1 MGFLGKLAALP
12 KLSGAVAGRGGGAWR
27 RPARPCAGVP
37 LPLPARA
44 TAAPHP
50 PPGGR
55 AASSRALGKY
65 EEVFR
70 SCLAEPE
77 KVWGEVAEQIQWYK
91 PWVRT
96 LERGSLGSASWF
108 VGGELNI
115 CYNAVDRHVE
125 NGRGDQIA
133 IIYDSPVTN
142 TKEKITYKELL
153 EQSIAKP
160 SGRTGLSFLGCHIAM
175 PQQAGWENFTV
186 LVTGSHA
193 HYNPTY
199 YVVSKLAD
207 VMIRHGVKKGD
218 RVVIYMP
225 MIPQTVYCMLA
236 CARIG
241 AIHSLIFG
249 GFASKELSVRIDH
262 AKPKLIVTASFGVEP
277 KRKVE
282 YISLLEAALARV
294 QSKPDKVLI
303 YQRPNLGH
311 VPLTKGRDLDW
322 EEELAKAQCSKCV
335 SVPSD
340 HPLYILYTSGTT
352 GLPKGVVRPTGGYAV
367 MLNWTMSAVYGLKPG
382 EVWWAASDL
391 GWVVGHSYICYGP
404 LLHGNTTVLYEGKP
418 VGTPDAGA
426 YFRVL
431 AEHEVAAFFT
441 SPTAIRAI
449 RQQDPEAAL
458 GKQYSLKRFRMMFV
472 AGEHCDVDTLEWSKR
487 VFKVPVLDHWWQTES
502 GSAITASC
510 IGLGNSTTPP
520 PGQAGKP
527 VPGYNVMILDE
538 NKKPVKAKT
547 LGNIVVKLPLPPGAF
562 SGLWENQ
569 ETFQKLYFQKFPG
582 YYDTMDAGY
591 MDEDGYLYVLSRA
604 DDVINVA
611 GHRISAGAIEECILF
626 HPAVADCAVVGQEDP
641 LKGHVPFALC
651 VLKQGIKTQESKILQ
666 EIVERVRTNI
676 GPVAAFQ
683 KGMFVTQL
691 PKTRSGKIPR
701 SALSALVSGKPY
713 KITPTIE
720 DASVFKHIE
729 ELLKK
734 N

>member
-1 MGFLGKLAALP
+1 MVCDFLLINDIVKKL
-12 KLSGAVAGRGGGAWR
+12 
-27 RPARPCAGVP
+27 
-37 LPLPARA
+37 
-44 TAAPHP
+44 
-50 PPGGR
+50 
-55 AASSRALGKY
+55 
-65 EEVFR
+65 
-70 SCLAEPE
+70 
-77 KVWGEVAEQIQWYK
+77 Q
-91 PWVRT
+91 
-96 LERGSLGSASWF
+96 F

-115 CYNAVDRHVE
+115 CYNAVDHHVE

-153 EQSIAKP
+153 EQKDEGKGTRKITDTHVLYWIVVFSDITVYRMGKLGADKRLLGLRSR
-160 SGRTGLSFLGCHIAM
+160 SGEILNM
-175 PQQAGWENFTV
+175 NV
-186 LVTGSHA
+186 LLVQ
-193 HYNPTY
+193 
-199 YVVSKLAD
+199 VSKLAD
-207 VMIRHGVKKGD
+207 VMIKYGVKKGD

-294 QSKPDKVLI
+294 QSKPDKVLV
-303 YQRPNLGH
+303 YQRPNLGY

-367 MLNWTMSAVYGLKPG
+367 MLNWTMSAVYGLRPG

-487 VFKVPVLDHWWQTES
+487 VFKVPVLDHWWQTVTEIQFWS
-502 GSAITASC
+502 YRNQEPEVEMKEMKQISSKVQAT
-510 IGLGNSTTPP
+510 GLGY
-520 PGQAGKP
+520 Q
-527 VPGYNVMILDE
+527 VPQWTQFMLFKDVYI
-538 NKKPVKAKT
+538 
-547 LGNIVVKLPLPPGAF
+547 
-562 SGLWENQ
+562 
-569 ETFQKLYFQKFPG
+569 
-582 YYDTMDAGY
+582 
-591 MDEDGYLYVLSRA
+591 LSRL
-604 DDVINVA
+604 
-611 GHRISAGAIEECILF
+611 R
-626 HPAVADCAVVGQEDP
+626 
-641 LKGHVPFALC
+641 
-651 VLKQGIKTQESKILQ
+651 
-666 EIVERVRTNI
+666 
-676 GPVAAFQ
+676 
-683 KGMFVTQL
+683 
-691 PKTRSGKIPR
+691 
-701 SALSALVSGKPY
+701 
-713 KITPTIE
+713 
-720 DASVFKHIE
+720 
-729 ELLKK
+729 
-734 N
+734 

>member
-1 MGFLGKLAALP
+1 MGFLGRLAALP
-12 KLSGAVAGRGGGAWR
+12 KLVAAAAGRGGGWWR
-27 RPARPCAGVP
+27 PGRPCAGSP
-37 LPLPARA
+37 LPGWAAAARR
-44 TAAPHP
+44 P

-55 AASSRALGKY
+55 AASSRALGEY
-65 EEVFR
+65 EEIFR
-70 SCLAEPE
+70 SSVTEPE
-77 KVWGEVAEQIQWYK
+77 KLWGAAAQQIQWHK
-91 PWVRT
+91 PWARA
-96 LERGSLGSASWF
+96 LESGRPGSASWF

-153 EQSIAKP
+153 EQ
-160 SGRTGLSFLGCHIAM
+160 
-175 PQQAGWENFTV
+175 
-186 LVTGSHA
+186 
-193 HYNPTY
+193 
-199 YVVSKLAD
+199 
-207 VMIRHGVKKGD
+207 
-218 RVVIYMP
+218 
-225 MIPQTVYCMLA
+225 
-236 CARIG
+236 
-241 AIHSLIFG
+241 
-249 GFASKELSVRIDH
+249 
-262 AKPKLIVTASFGVEP
+262 PKLIVTASFGVEP

-282 YISLLEAALARV
+282 YIALLDGALARV

-303 YQRPNLGH
+303 YKRPNLGH
-311 VPLTKGRDLDW
+311 VPLAPGRDLDW
-322 EEELAKAQCSKCV
+322 EEELAKAQCYKCV

-352 GLPKGVVRPTGGYAV
+352 GSPKGVIRPTGGYAV

-458 GKQYSLKRFRMMFV
+458 GKQYSLKRFRTLFV
-472 AGEHCDVDTLEWSKR
+472 AGERCDVDTLEWSKK

-538 NKKPVKAKT
+538 NKEPVKAKT

-611 GHRISAGAIEECILF
+611 GHRISAGAIEECLLF
-626 HPAVADCAVVGQEDP
+626 HHAVADCAVVGQEDP

-651 VLKQGIKTQESKILQ
+651 VLREDIKTEEEKILE

-683 KGMFVTQL
+683 KGVFVKQL

-713 KITPTIE
+713 RITPTIE

-729 ELLKK
+729 EVLKK

>member
-1 MGFLGKLAALP
+1 
-12 KLSGAVAGRGGGAWR
+12 
-27 RPARPCAGVP
+27 
-37 LPLPARA
+37 
-44 TAAPHP
+44 
-50 PPGGR
+50 
-55 AASSRALGKY
+55 ASSRALGKY

-77 KVWGEVAEQIQWYK
+77 KVWGEVAEQIHWYK

-96 LERGSLGSASWF
+96 LETGSLGSASWF

-153 EQSIAKP
+153 EQ
-160 SGRTGLSFLGCHIAM
+160 
-175 PQQAGWENFTV
+175 
-186 LVTGSHA
+186 
-193 HYNPTY
+193 
-199 YVVSKLAD
+199 VSRLAD
-207 VMIRHGVKKGD
+207 VMSKHGVKKGD

-249 GFASKELSVRIDH
+249 GFASKELAVRIDH

-282 YISLLEAALARV
+282 YISLLEAALSRV
-294 QSKPDKVLI
+294 QSKPDKVLV

-311 VPLTKGRDLDW
+311 FPLTKGRDLDW

-431 AEHEVAAFFT
+431 AEHEVVAFFT

-458 GKQYSLKRFRMMFV
+458 GKQYLLKRFRTMFV

-487 VFKVPVLDHWWQTES
+487 VLKVPVLDHWWQT
-502 GSAITASC
+502 
-510 IGLGNSTTPP
+510 
-520 PGQAGKP
+520 
-527 VPGYNVMILDE
+527 
-538 NKKPVKAKT
+538 
-547 LGNIVVKLPLPPGAF
+547 
-562 SGLWENQ
+562 
-569 ETFQKLYFQKFPG
+569 
-582 YYDTMDAGY
+582 
-591 MDEDGYLYVLSRA
+591 
-604 DDVINVA
+604 
-611 GHRISAGAIEECILF
+611 
-626 HPAVADCAVVGQEDP
+626 
-641 LKGHVPFALC
+641 
-651 VLKQGIKTQESKILQ
+651 
-666 EIVERVRTNI
+666 
-676 GPVAAFQ
+676 
-683 KGMFVTQL
+683 
-691 PKTRSGKIPR
+691 
-701 SALSALVSGKPY
+701 
-713 KITPTIE
+713 
-720 DASVFKHIE
+720 
-729 ELLKK
+729 
-734 N
+734 

>member
-1 MGFLGKLAALP
+1 MGFLGRLPALTKVLGAA
-12 KLSGAVAGRGGGAWR
+12 AGRGGGAWR
-27 RPARPCAGVP
+27 LSGLPCSGGSLPCWAAATRSP
-37 LPLPARA
+37 L
-44 TAAPHP
+44 
-50 PPGGR
+50 PGGR
-55 AASSRALGKY
+55 AASSRALGEY

-70 SCLAEPE
+70 SSLAEPE
-77 KVWGEVAEQIQWYK
+77 KVWGAAAEQIHWYK
-91 PWVRT
+91 PWDRA
-96 LERGSLGSASWF
+96 LESGRPGRSSWF

-125 NGRGDQIA
+125 NGQGDKIA

-153 EQSIAKP
+153 EQ
-160 SGRTGLSFLGCHIAM
+160 
-175 PQQAGWENFTV
+175 
-186 LVTGSHA
+186 
-193 HYNPTY
+193 
-199 YVVSKLAD
+199 VSKLAD

-282 YISLLEAALARV
+282 YISLLEGALARV

-303 YQRPNLGH
+303 YTRPNLGH
-311 VPLTKGRDLDW
+311 VHHTPGRDLDW
-322 EEELAKAQCSKCV
+322 EEELAKAQCCKCV

-367 MLNWTMSAVYGLKPG
+367 MLNWTMSAIYGLKPG

-458 GKQYSLKRFRMMFV
+458 GKQYSLKRFRTLFV
-472 AGEHCDVDTLEWSKR
+472 AGEHCDVDTLEWSKK
-487 VFKVPVLDHWWQTES
+487 VFRVPVLDHWWQTES

-538 NKKPVKAKT
+538 NKEPVKAKT

-569 ETFQKLYFQKFPG
+569 EMFQRLYFKKYPG

-626 HPAVADCAVVGQEDP
+626 HRAVADCAVVGQEDP

-651 VLKQGIKTQESKILQ
+651 VLREGIKTEEEKILK

-683 KGMFVTQL
+683 KGVFVKQL

-720 DASVFKHIE
+720 DASTFKHLE
-729 ELLKK
+729 EVLKK
-734 N
+734 K

>member
-1 MGFLGKLAALP
+1 MGFLGRLAALP
-12 KLSGAVAGRGGGAWR
+12 KLVGAAAGRGGGWR
-27 RPARPCAGVP
+27 RAGEPCAGSP
-37 LPLPARA
+37 LPGW
-44 TAAPHP
+44 AAAAGRP

-55 AASSRALGKY
+55 AASSRALGEY
-65 EEVFR
+65 EQVFR
-70 SCLAEPE
+70 SSVAEPE
-77 KVWGEVAEQIQWYK
+77 KVWGAAAEQIQWYK
-91 PWVRT
+91 PWARA
-96 LERGSLGSASWF
+96 LEKGRAGSASWF

-125 NGRGDQIA
+125 NGRGDQTA

-153 EQSIAKP
+153 EQ
-160 SGRTGLSFLGCHIAM
+160 
-175 PQQAGWENFTV
+175 
-186 LVTGSHA
+186 
-193 HYNPTY
+193 
-199 YVVSKLAD
+199 VSKLAD
-207 VMIRHGVKKGD
+207 VMVRHGVKKGD

-282 YISLLEAALARV
+282 YISLLEGALARV

-303 YQRPNLGH
+303 YKRPNL
-311 VPLTKGRDLDW
+311 
-322 EEELAKAQCSKCV
+322 
-335 SVPSD
+335 
-340 HPLYILYTSGTT
+340 
-352 GLPKGVVRPTGGYAV
+352 GVVRPTGGYAV

-441 SPTAIRAI
+441 SPSAIRAI

-458 GKQYSLKRFRMMFV
+458 GKQYSLKRFRTLFV
-472 AGEHCDVDTLEWSKR
+472 AGEHCDVDTLEWSKK

-510 IGLGNSTTPP
+510 VGLGNSTTPP

-538 NKKPVKAKT
+538 NKEPVKEKT

-569 ETFQKLYFQKFPG
+569 EAFQKLYFRKFPG

-611 GHRISAGAIEECILF
+611 GHRISAGAIEECVLF

-651 VLKQGIKTQESKILQ
+651 VLREDIKTEEEKILE
-666 EIVERVRTNI
+666 EIVEQVRSNI

-683 KGMFVTQL
+683 KGVFVKQL

-701 SALSALVSGKPY
+701 SALSAVVSGKPY
-713 KITPTIE
+713 KVTPTIE

-729 ELLKK
+729 EVLKK
-734 N
+734 NQMG

>member
-1 MGFLGKLAALP
+1 MGFLGRLAALP
-12 KLSGAVAGRGGGAWR
+12 KLVGAAAGRGGGWR
-27 RPARPCAGVP
+27 RAGEPCAGSP
-37 LPLPARA
+37 LPGW
-44 TAAPHP
+44 AAAAGRP

-55 AASSRALGKY
+55 AASSRALGEY
-65 EEVFR
+65 EQVFR
-70 SCLAEPE
+70 SSVAEPE
-77 KVWGEVAEQIQWYK
+77 KVWGAAAEQIQWYK
-91 PWVRT
+91 PWARA
-96 LERGSLGSASWF
+96 LEKGRAGSASWF

-125 NGRGDQIA
+125 NGRGDQTA

-153 EQSIAKP
+153 EQ
-160 SGRTGLSFLGCHIAM
+160 
-175 PQQAGWENFTV
+175 
-186 LVTGSHA
+186 
-193 HYNPTY
+193 
-199 YVVSKLAD
+199 
-207 VMIRHGVKKGD
+207 
-218 RVVIYMP
+218 
-225 MIPQTVYCMLA
+225 
-236 CARIG
+236 
-241 AIHSLIFG
+241 
-249 GFASKELSVRIDH
+249 
-262 AKPKLIVTASFGVEP
+262 PKLIVTASFGVEP

-282 YISLLEAALARV
+282 YISLLEGALARV

-303 YQRPNLGH
+303 YKRPNLGH
-311 VPLTKGRDLDW
+311 VPLAPGRDLDW
-322 EEELAKAQCSKCV
+322 EEELAKAQCYKCV

-441 SPTAIRAI
+441 SPSAIRAI

-458 GKQYSLKRFRMMFV
+458 GKQYSLKRFRTLFV
-472 AGEHCDVDTLEWSKR
+472 AGEHCDVDTLEWSKK

-510 IGLGNSTTPP
+510 VGLGNSTTPP

-538 NKKPVKAKT
+538 NKEPVKEKT

-569 ETFQKLYFQKFPG
+569 EAFQKLYFRKFPG

-611 GHRISAGAIEECILF
+611 GHRISAGAIEECVLF

-651 VLKQGIKTQESKILQ
+651 VLREDIKTEEEKILE
-666 EIVERVRTNI
+666 EIVEQVRSNI

-683 KGMFVTQL
+683 KGVFVKQL

-701 SALSALVSGKPY
+701 SALSAVVSGKPY
-713 KITPTIE
+713 KVTPTIE

-729 ELLKK
+729 EVLKK
-734 N
+734 NQMG

>member
-1 MGFLGKLAALP
+1 
-12 KLSGAVAGRGGGAWR
+12 
-27 RPARPCAGVP
+27 
-37 LPLPARA
+37 
-44 TAAPHP
+44 
-50 PPGGR
+50 

-142 TKEKITYKELL
+142 TKDKITYKELL
-153 EQSIAKP
+153 EQ
-160 SGRTGLSFLGCHIAM
+160 
-175 PQQAGWENFTV
+175 
-186 LVTGSHA
+186 
-193 HYNPTY
+193 
-199 YVVSKLAD
+199 VSRLAD
-207 VMIRHGVKKGD
+207 VMIKHGVKKGD

-294 QSKPDKVLI
+294 QSKPDKVLV

-502 GSAITASC
+502 GSPITASC

-547 LGNIVVKLPLPPGAF
+547 LGNIVVK
-562 SGLWENQ
+562 
-569 ETFQKLYFQKFPG
+569 
-582 YYDTMDAGY
+582 
-591 MDEDGYLYVLSRA
+591 
-604 DDVINVA
+604 
-611 GHRISAGAIEECILF
+611 
-626 HPAVADCAVVGQEDP
+626 
-641 LKGHVPFALC
+641 
-651 VLKQGIKTQESKILQ
+651 
-666 EIVERVRTNI
+666 
-676 GPVAAFQ
+676 
-683 KGMFVTQL
+683 
-691 PKTRSGKIPR
+691 
-701 SALSALVSGKPY
+701 
-713 KITPTIE
+713 
-720 DASVFKHIE
+720 
-729 ELLKK
+729 
-734 N
+734 

>member
-1 MGFLGKLAALP
+1 MGFLGRLPTLTKVLGAA
-12 KLSGAVAGRGGGAWR
+12 AAGRAGGGGAWR
-27 RPARPCAGVP
+27 RSERLCSGAP
-37 LPLPARA
+37 LPCWAAAARRPLP
-44 TAAPHP
+44 
-50 PPGGR
+50 GDR

-70 SCLAEPE
+70 SSLAEPE
-77 KVWGEVAEQIQWYK
+77 KVWEAAAGQIHWYK
-91 PWVRT
+91 PWDRA
-96 LERGSLGSASWF
+96 LERGRPGGSCWF

-125 NGRGDQIA
+125 NGQGDQIA

-153 EQSIAKP
+153 EQ
-160 SGRTGLSFLGCHIAM
+160 
-175 PQQAGWENFTV
+175 
-186 LVTGSHA
+186 
-193 HYNPTY
+193 
-199 YVVSKLAD
+199 VSKLAD

-282 YISLLEAALARV
+282 YISLLEGALARV

-303 YQRPNLGH
+303 YTRPDLGH
-311 VPLTKGRDLDW
+311 VRHTPGRDLDW
-322 EEELAKAQCSKCV
+322 EEELAKAQCCKCV

-367 MLNWTMSAVYGLKPG
+367 MLNWTMSAIYGLKPG

-458 GKQYSLKRFRMMFV
+458 GKQYSLKRFRTLFV
-472 AGEHCDVDTLEWSKR
+472 AGEHCDVDTLAWSKK
-487 VFKVPVLDHWWQTES
+487 VFRVPVLDHWWQTES

-538 NKKPVKAKT
+538 NKEPVKAKT

-569 ETFQKLYFQKFPG
+569 ETFQKLYFKKYPG

-626 HPAVADCAVVGQEDP
+626 HRAVADCAVVGQEDP

-651 VLKQGIKTQESKILQ
+651 VLREGIKTEEEKILE

-683 KGMFVTQL
+683 KGVFVKQL

-729 ELLKK
+729 EVLKRK
-734 N
+734 

>member
-1 MGFLGKLAALP
+1 MGLLGRMAVLA
-12 KLSGAVAGRGGGAWR
+12 VRGGAAR
-27 RPARPCAGVP
+27 RWLGRPCAGSRP
-37 LPLPARA
+37 PARA
-44 TAAPHP
+44 
-50 PPGGR
+50 
-55 AASSRALGKY
+55 AASSPALGRY
-65 EEVFR
+65 GEVFR
-70 SCLAEPE
+70 SSMAEPE
-77 KVWGEVAEQIQWYK
+77 KVWGAAAELIQWSK
-91 PWVRT
+91 PWARA
-96 LERGSLGSASWF
+96 LERRDPGRDSWF

-125 NGRGDQIA
+125 NGRGDHIA

-153 EQSIAKP
+153 EQ
-160 SGRTGLSFLGCHIAM
+160 
-175 PQQAGWENFTV
+175 
-186 LVTGSHA
+186 
-193 HYNPTY
+193 
-199 YVVSKLAD
+199 VSKLAD
-207 VMIRHGVKKGD
+207 VMVRHGVKKGD

-225 MIPQTVYCMLA
+225 MIPQTVCCMLA

-262 AKPKLIVTASFGVEP
+262 AKPRLIVTASFGVEP

-282 YISLLEAALARV
+282 YISLLEGALGMV
-294 QSKPDKVLI
+294 QNKPEKVLI
-303 YQRPNLGH
+303 YRRPNLGH
-311 VPLTKGRDLDW
+311 VPLTPGRDLDW
-322 EEELAKAQCSKCV
+322 EEEMAKAQCYKCV

-352 GLPKGVVRPTGGYAV
+352 GLPKGVIRPTGGYAV

-404 LLHGNTTVLYEGKP
+404 LLHGNPTVLYEGKP

-472 AGEHCDVDTLEWSKR
+472 AGEHCDVDTLEWSKK

-502 GSAITASC
+502 GSPITASC
-510 IGLGNSTTPP
+510 VGLGNSTTPP

-538 NKKPVKAKT
+538 NKEPVKAKT

-569 ETFQKLYFQKFPG
+569 EAFHKLYFQKFPG

-611 GHRISAGAIEECILF
+611 GHRISAGAIEEI
-626 HPAVADCAVVGQEDP
+626 
-641 LKGHVPFALC
+641 
-651 VLKQGIKTQESKILQ
+651 
-666 EIVERVRTNI
+666 
-676 GPVAAFQ
+676 
-683 KGMFVTQL
+683 
-691 PKTRSGKIPR
+691 
-701 SALSALVSGKPY
+701 
-713 KITPTIE
+713 
-720 DASVFKHIE
+720 
-729 ELLKK
+729 
-734 N
+734 

>member
-1 MGFLGKLAALP
+1 MGFLGRLAALP
-12 KLSGAVAGRGGGAWR
+12 KLVGAAAGRGGGWR
-27 RPARPCAGVP
+27 RAGEPCAGSP
-37 LPLPARA
+37 LPGW
-44 TAAPHP
+44 AAAAGRP

-55 AASSRALGKY
+55 AASSRALGEY
-65 EEVFR
+65 EQVFR
-70 SCLAEPE
+70 SSVAEPE
-77 KVWGEVAEQIQWYK
+77 KVWGAAAEQIQWYK
-91 PWVRT
+91 PWARA
-96 LERGSLGSASWF
+96 LEKGRAGSASWF

-125 NGRGDQIA
+125 NGRGDQTA

-153 EQSIAKP
+153 EQ
-160 SGRTGLSFLGCHIAM
+160 
-175 PQQAGWENFTV
+175 
-186 LVTGSHA
+186 
-193 HYNPTY
+193 
-199 YVVSKLAD
+199 
-207 VMIRHGVKKGD
+207 
-218 RVVIYMP
+218 
-225 MIPQTVYCMLA
+225 
-236 CARIG
+236 
-241 AIHSLIFG
+241 
-249 GFASKELSVRIDH
+249 
-262 AKPKLIVTASFGVEP
+262 PKLIVTASFGVEP

-282 YISLLEAALARV
+282 YISLLEGALARV

-303 YQRPNLGH
+303 YKRPNLGH
-311 VPLTKGRDLDW
+311 VPLAPGRDLDW
-322 EEELAKAQCSKCV
+322 EEELAKAQCCKCV

-441 SPTAIRAI
+441 SPSAIRAI

-458 GKQYSLKRFRMMFV
+458 GKQYSLKRCRTLFV
-472 AGEHCDVDTLEWSKR
+472 AGEHCDVDTLEWSKK

-510 IGLGNSTTPP
+510 VGLGNSTTPP

-538 NKKPVKAKT
+538 NKEPVKEKT

-569 ETFQKLYFQKFPG
+569 EAFQKLYFQKFPG

-611 GHRISAGAIEECILF
+611 GHRISAGAIEECVLF

-651 VLKQGIKTQESKILQ
+651 VLREDIKTEEEKILE
-666 EIVERVRTNI
+666 EIVEQVRSNI

-683 KGMFVTQL
+683 KGVFVKQL

-701 SALSALVSGKPY
+701 SALSAVVSGKPY
-713 KITPTIE
+713 KVTPTIE

-729 ELLKK
+729 EVLKK
-734 N
+734 NQMG

>member
-1 MGFLGKLAALP
+1 
-12 KLSGAVAGRGGGAWR
+12 
-27 RPARPCAGVP
+27 
-37 LPLPARA
+37 
-44 TAAPHP
+44 
-50 PPGGR
+50 
-55 AASSRALGKY
+55 
-65 EEVFR
+65 R

-77 KVWGEVAEQIQWYK
+77 KVWGKVAEQIQWYK

-96 LERGSLGSASWF
+96 LERGSPGSASWF

-153 EQSIAKP
+153 EQ
-160 SGRTGLSFLGCHIAM
+160 
-175 PQQAGWENFTV
+175 
-186 LVTGSHA
+186 
-193 HYNPTY
+193 
-199 YVVSKLAD
+199 VSKLAD
-207 VMIRHGVKKGD
+207 VMMKHGVKKGD

-282 YISLLEAALARV
+282 YISLLEGALARV
-294 QSKPDKVLI
+294 QSKPDKVLV
-303 YQRPNLGH
+303 YKRPNLGQ

-322 EEELAKAQCSKCV
+322 EEELAKAQHSKCV
-335 SVPSD
+335 PIPSD

-352 GLPKGVVRPTGGYAV
+352 GLPK
-367 MLNWTMSAVYGLKPG
+367 
-382 EVWWAASDL
+382 VWWAASDL

-431 AEHEVAAFFT
+431 AEYEVAALFT
-441 SPTAIRAI
+441 SPSAIRAI

-458 GKQYSLKRFRMMFV
+458 GKQYSLKRFRTLFV

-502 GSAITASC
+502 GSPITASC

-538 NKKPVKAKT
+538 NNKPVKAKT

-582 YYDTMDAGY
+582 YYDSMDAGY

-641 LKGHVPFALC
+641 LKGQVPFALC
-651 VLKQGIKTQESKILQ
+651 VLRQGENSLITENKILK

-683 KGMFVTQL
+683 KGTFVSQL